1 MLTKTK
7 RKRGQPQSRFRFSK
21 KVLLLSLLLTI
32 LAACAPDDTPPD
44 AICDVFNRSIFTVQ
58 LVGGAAILLGL
69 AVLGFRKN
77 MTAIFPNQGA
87 QLGSVAGSVGLGLIL
102 LAFST
107 DIGNQILLGFNIE
120 SLYTLCGLGV

>member
-1 MLTKTK
+1 MLTNTK
-7 RKRGQPQSRFRFSK
+7 RKRVDSPRRFRSLK
-21 KVLLLSLLLTI
+21 KVILLSFLLTL

-107 DIGNQILLGFNIE
+107 DIGNQILLGFGLE